1 MSRKIF
7 GAHEHRH
14 DRAKIF
20 YARIIALPY
29 ETKNVRLVW
38 KGDVAR
44 IKYFGAV
51 MSMLMPVRMDV
62 RSYAQK
68 DLSCR

>member
-38 KGDVAR
+38 MGNDAR
-44 IKYFGAV
+44 VKYLGAV
-51 MSMLMPVRMDV
+51 MSE
-62 RSYAQK
+62 AA
-68 DLSCR
+68 